1 MERNKFITKL
11 LVANNPT
18 LLSISLLL
26 LRITV
31 GVILFVIGSGK
42 VLGWFGGHGMETT
55 IKFFVTKQGFTPLLT
70 YMSAYT
76 EFIGG
81 FLLIVGLLTRP
92 VAFAVMINMIVAGIV
107 SLPRGFIAG
116 AAYPFSLMISALIIL
131 LAGPMKFSLD
141 SMLFRPGEVI
151 AESHEQQ
158 KPIKHN

>member
-11 LVANNPT
+11 LMVNSPT
-18 LLSISLLL
+18 LLSICLLL

-31 GVILFVIGSGK
+31 GVILFVVGSGK

-55 IKFFVTKQGFTPLLT
+55 IKFFVTKQGFTPLLA

-81 FLLIVGLLTRP
+81 FLLIIGLLTRP
-92 VAFAVMINMIVAGIV
+92 VAFAIVINMAVAGIV
-107 SLPRGFIAG
+107 LLPRGFITG

-131 LAGPMKFSLD
+131 CLLYTSDAADDED
-141 SMLFRPGEVI
+141 SVD
-151 AESHEQQ
+151 
-158 KPIKHN
+158 

>member
-1 MERNKFITKL
+1 M
-11 LVANNPT
+11 
-18 LLSISLLL
+18 LL

-31 GVILFVIGSGK
+31 GVILFVVGSGK

-55 IKFFVTKQGFTPLLT
+55 VKFFVTKQGCTPLLV
-70 YMSAYT
+70 YMSSYT

-92 VAFAVMINMIVAGIV
+92 VAFSIVINMAVAGIV
-107 SLPRGFIAG
+107 LLPRGFITG
-116 AAYPFSLMISALIIL
+116 ASYPFSLMISALIIL

-141 SMLFRPGEVI
+141 SLLFRPGEVI
-151 AESHEQQ
+151 TEFHEQQ